1 MLNKAL
7 KLNEKLFEKDCEVAA
22 TRDGFGT
29 GLLTL
34 GEQNDQVVALSAD
47 VAESTK
53 NGPFMD
59 KFPERFFNCGV
70 AEQNMAAVG
79 AGLAEAGKT
88 VFISSYATFS
98 PGKNWETIRTTIVY
112 NRANVKV
119 CGHHSGVATGPDGPT
134 HQATED
140 IASVRAWPGMT
151 VLVPCDS
158 LEAHRA
164 TIAAGTTEGPFY
176 LRFTREKTPIVTT
189 EDTPF
194 EIGQVYVYYISE
206 KPQVT
211 IFATGFM
218 VYYALLAAKHLEEKG
233 VGSIVVNVA
242 SIKPIDTEAVVR
254 LARETGAIVTCE
266 DHQTMGGLGG
276 LISEILAQ
284 HAPLPIE
291 LVGLRD
297 TFAESGSFVDLIKK
311 YKMDDVAIV
320 VASEKVIG
328 RK

>member
-7 KLNEKLFEKDCEVAA
+7 KLNEKLFEKDCEIAA

-47 VAESTK
+47 VSESTK
-53 NGPFMD
+53 NGPFME

-79 AGLAEAGKT
+79 AGLAECGKT

-98 PGKNWETIRTTIVY
+98 PGKNWETIRTTVVY
-112 NRANVKV
+112 NQANVKV

-158 LEAHRA
+158 KEAHRA
-164 TIAAGTTEGPFY
+164 TIAAGVTQGPFY

-189 EDTPF
+189 DDTPF
-194 EIGQVYVYYISE
+194 EVGKVYEYYRSE

-211 IFATGFM
+211 IFAMGFM
-218 VYYALLAAKHLEEKG
+218 VYYALLAAKHLDAKG
-233 VGSIVVNVA
+233 VGSVVVNV
-242 SIKPIDTEAVVR
+242 SSLKPIDVAAVVR
-254 LARETGAIVTCE
+254 YAKESGACVTCE

-276 LISEILAQ
+276 LVSEILAQ

-291 LVGLRD
+291 FVGLRD
-297 TFAESGSFVDLIKK
+297 TFAESGSFLDLIKK
-311 YKMDDVAIV
+311 YKMDDVAI
-320 VASEKVIG
+320 AEACLKVIA